1 MSTLLAIK
9 GPRTGARYSLEEH
22 TTIGRSQECTIELP
36 DNEVSRVHAEII
48 LQRKSHLIRDLD
60 SKNGTF
66 VNNKPVKEHALL
78 PNDEIRICS
87 SVFIF
92 EPDFDIQNARFSGS
106 SVYVAAPL
114 DETIE
119 IKMDAKTDTEPP
131 LDDKGI
137 ALVRQLTDLLTQ
149 TSHELPALLPSL
161 LLRLVRLFHADR
173 GFIMLW
179 DPVLRELQ
187 PVVTVSPQ
195 ESQIAVSRKVI
206 NTTFF
211 EKTALLASGEEG
223 DYSPYAEG
231 KGEAVPR
238 SSISAPLF
246 FEGEA
251 LGLVYID
258 RSGADHYDLRSL
270 GLLQSIARLIAHSIQ
285 QSRYMEKILL
295 KTDQR
300 LDGELIG
307 NTPSIK
313 DLRVE
318 IDRLASFDT
327 SIMIVGETGTGKELV
342 ARGLHENGARRD
354 YPFVVVNCTAVPETL
369 FESELFGY
377 ERGAFTGATR
387 LHRGKIEIAHGGTLF
402 LDEIG
407 DLSPALQPKLLRF
420 LQEKNFYRIGGTKPI
435 RVDVRVIAATNSDL
449 KALVSSGEFR
459 EDLYY
464 RLSVVTL
471 RMPPL
476 RERKEDVRLIAE
488 HYVKFYSERMK
499 KSVFGISDDALVF
512 LEKYPWPGNIRE
524 LMNAIERA
532 VILCTGKII
541 KPEHLTLEPVAVR
554 IAHEEDATV
563 KSLAEVEKEH
573 IMRVLKKCE
582 GNRVQA
588 AKILRIHRN
597 TLHKKLLEY
606 HLV

>member
-9 GPRTGARYSLEEH
+9 GPRTGARYQLEEH

-36 DNEVSRVHAEII
+36 DNEVSRVHADIA
-48 LQRKSHLIRDLD
+48 LQRKSYIIRDLD
-60 SKNGTF
+60 SKNGTL
-66 VNNKPVKEHALL
+66 VNNKPIKEHALL
-78 PNDEIRICS
+78 SNDEIKIGS
-87 SVFIF
+87 STLIF
-92 EPDFDIQNARFSGS
+92 DPDFDIQNARFSGS

-119 IKMDAKTDTEPP
+119 MRLDAKADTEPP

-149 TSHELPALLPSL
+149 TTQELPALLHSL
-161 LLRLVRLFHADR
+161 LSRLVSLFHADR

-187 PVVTVSPQ
+187 PVVTVSPG
-195 ESQIAVSRKVI
+195 ESQIAVNRKVI
-206 NTTFF
+206 NATFF

-223 DYSPYAEG
+223 DYFPYAEG
-231 KGEAVPR
+231 KGENVTR

-285 QSRYMEKILL
+285 QSRYLEKILL
-295 KTDQR
+295 KADQR
-300 LDGELIG
+300 LEGELLG
-307 NTPSIK
+307 NTPSMK
-313 DLRVE
+313 ELRVE
-318 IDRLASFDT
+318 IGRLASFDA
-327 SIMIVGETGTGKELV
+327 SVLIEGETGTGKELV
-342 ARGLHENGARRD
+342 ARGLHEQGRRRD

-369 FESELFGY
+369 FESEVFGY

-449 KALVSSGEFR
+449 KARVADGEFR

-464 RLSVVTL
+464 RLSVVTF

-476 RERKEDVRLIAE
+476 RERKEDIRLIAE

-499 KSVFGISDDALVF
+499 KSVFGISDDALMF
-512 LEKYPWPGNIRE
+512 LEKYSWPGNIRE

-532 VILCTGKII
+532 IILCSGKII
-541 KPEHLTLEPVAVR
+541 KPEHLTLEPVAMR
-554 IAHEEDATV
+554 TAREEESPA
-563 KSLAEVEKEH
+563 KSLAEMEKNH
-573 IMRVLKKCE
+573 IMRVLKQCE
-582 GNRVQA
+582 GNQVQA
-588 AKILRIHRN
+588 AKILGIHRN

-606 HLV
+606 DLV